1 MAVDGTW
8 NVSVQSPMGEQKA
21 VLTLKA
27 EGGTLT
33 GQGNAMGTT
42 VDVANGKADGD
53 KATWQMTI
61 QQPFPMTLDYD
72 VIVSG
77 DDMRGM
83 VRAGA
88 FGSFPVTGQRAY
100 SPRSRFPASRQAL
113 C

>member
-21 VLTLKA
+21 TLTLKSD
-27 EGGTLT
+27 GGALT
-33 GQGNAMGTT
+33 GQGKAMTGT
-42 VDVANGKADGD
+42 VDIANGKVDGD

-72 VIVSG
+72 VIVAG

-83 VRAGA
+83 VKAGA
-88 FGSFPVTGQRAY
+88 FGSFPISGTRA
-100 SPRSRFPASRQAL
+100 
-113 C
+113 

>member
-21 VLTLKA
+21 TLTLKSA
-27 EGGTLT
+27 GADLSGSAT
-33 GQGNAMGTT
+33 AMGTT
-42 VDVANGKADGD
+42 VDIANGKAEGD

-72 VIVSG
+72 VLVSG

-83 VRAGA
+83 VKAGA
-88 FGSFPVTGQRAY
+88 FGSFPVTGTRA
-100 SPRSRFPASRQAL
+100 
-113 C
+113 